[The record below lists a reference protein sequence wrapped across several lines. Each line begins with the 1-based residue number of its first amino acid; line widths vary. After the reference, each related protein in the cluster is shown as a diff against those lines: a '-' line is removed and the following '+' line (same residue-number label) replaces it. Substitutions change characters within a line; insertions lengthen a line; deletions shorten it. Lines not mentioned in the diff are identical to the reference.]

1 MELFLG
7 EGKKGFRLRKAHK
20 EERVGGK
27 VEFDSKKV
35 SHSVPATI

>member
-1 MELFLG
+1 MDLFPG
-7 EGKKGFRLRKAHK
+7 EGKKGFRLRKGHK

-27 VEFDSKKV
+27 VEFV